1 MSTKDWKVIVVN
13 SINMSGFG
21 QSMFSDNVKIRVGGK
36 TITFGSSGQTQNK
49 NNRFGIQQT
58 PHAEQKNRNDN
69 KLSGIIMKFNAG
81 KKLSAKEL
89 AYLREH
95 SPEMYKKVQQT
106 LMEREMLERQME
118 QAKTKEQSNQV
129 YMTALSAAM
138 PTGTGGEGSGASVDV
153 AKLNHF
159 ADAHRVYVASEHYKA
174 KLDQSDMTEEQR
186 MKQEEMAAKMEEQQ
200 AKLEESM
207 EKSKE
212 AMEEVD
218 KLEKATKRK
227 RRKIHAKRKRNNGV
241 SATFHFNPLSEAE
254 MREKLRELYAKKNEI
269 VEGKKPSK
277 KDGSVEK
284 KNMADGT
291 ILSDGHNASSALVTG
306 IESTSVGSVG
316 TASVGTTIDISL

>member
-1 MSTKDWKVIVVN
+1 MN

-21 QSMFSDNVKIRVGGK
+21 QSIFSDKVKIRVGSKSVIIGSTNQMQNNNNK
-36 TITFGSSGQTQNK
+36 FGIRNTNHIEQNK
-49 NNRFGIQQT
+49 RDDG
-58 PHAEQKNRNDN
+58 R
-69 KLSGIIMKFNAG
+69 LSGIIMKFNAG

-95 SPEMYKKVQQT
+95 NPEMYKKVQQT
-106 LMEREMLERQME
+106 MMEREMLERQME

-159 ADAHRVYVASEHYKA
+159 ADAHRIYVASEHYKA

-186 MKQEEMAAKMEEQQ
+186 LKQEEIAVKMEEQQ

-212 AMEEVD
+212 VMEEVD
-218 KLEKATKRK
+218 KLETAMKRK
-227 RRKIHAKRKRNNGV
+227 RRKLHAKRKRNKGV
-241 SATFHFNPLSEAE
+241 SATFHFNPFSEAE
-254 MREKLRELYAKKNEI
+254 LREKLRELYAKKSGEVDI
-269 VEGKKPSK
+269 TKPFK
-277 KDGSVEK
+277 KDSSVDK
-284 KNMADGT
+284 QKMADGT
-291 ILSDGHNASSALVTG
+291 ILPDGHDASGVLTTG
-306 IESTSVGSVG
+306 MESTSVSSVRA
-316 TASVGTTIDISL
+316 ASIGATIDISL